1 MINDALEA
9 LKADP
14 AVEAFNYTGDKV
26 TSLIVD
32 TENLYDGEQHIELS
46 EVMYSF
52 CMPDEIRTLGKQQAG
67 DYSYITGT
75 YAMIDLCDLT
85 ILERDTLELKMQ
97 TRDFLISETAA
108 LCSDLDFLRNSMGS
122 NPAFVPFYIEQLTIT
137 DVSREEHL
145 LSRTEDG
152 REREGGH
159 LTGRGHTVA
168 VDHITLR
175 CATMLLHR
183 KPIGGIA
190 DAVDQP
196 VLTVVRE
203 VGLIVTTVMRQISGL
218 GIGISVRSICPR
230 QRMRIDRIIR
240 TRLVIVEVQLLQY
253 LVVLLYLLIRDNGLA
268 FGLF

>member
-97 TRDFLISETAA
+97 TRDFLIYETAA
-108 LCSDLDFLRNSMGS
+108 LGSDLDFLRNSMGS

-137 DVSREEHL
+137 DVSREETIAL
-145 LSRTEDG
+145 LL
-152 REREGGH
+152 RELRYYKDTSLQKQIPFKTLSLEGPLIEAQGSYTWNIDLEH
-159 LTGRGHTVA
+159 DYLDVPEFFA
-168 VDHITLR
+168 IN
-175 CATMLLHR
+175 TMTNQ
-183 KPIGGIA
+183 K
-190 DAVDQP
+190 
-196 VLTVVRE
+196 
-203 VGLIVTTVMRQISGL
+203 
-218 GIGISVRSICPR
+218 
-230 QRMRIDRIIR
+230 
-240 TRLVIVEVQLLQY
+240 
-253 LVVLLYLLIRDNGLA
+253 
-268 FGLF
+268 

>member
-137 DVSREEHL
+137 DVSREETIAL
-145 LSRTEDG
+145 LL
-152 REREGGH
+152 RELRYYKDTSLQKQIPFKTLSLEGPLIETQGSYTWNIDLEH
-159 LTGRGHTVA
+159 DYLDVPEFFA
-168 VDHITLR
+168 IN
-175 CATMLLHR
+175 TMTNQ
-183 KPIGGIA
+183 K
-190 DAVDQP
+190 
-196 VLTVVRE
+196 
-203 VGLIVTTVMRQISGL
+203 
-218 GIGISVRSICPR
+218 
-230 QRMRIDRIIR
+230 
-240 TRLVIVEVQLLQY
+240 
-253 LVVLLYLLIRDNGLA
+253 
-268 FGLF
+268 

>member
-52 CMPDEIRTLGKQQAG
+52 CMPDEIRTLGKQQVG

-137 DVSREEHL
+137 DVSREETIAL
-145 LSRTEDG
+145 LL
-152 REREGGH
+152 RELRYYKDTSLQKQIPFKTLSLEGPLIEAQGSYTWNIDLEH
-159 LTGRGHTVA
+159 DYLDVPEFFA
-168 VDHITLR
+168 IN
-175 CATMLLHR
+175 TMTNQ
-183 KPIGGIA
+183 K
-190 DAVDQP
+190 
-196 VLTVVRE
+196 
-203 VGLIVTTVMRQISGL
+203 
-218 GIGISVRSICPR
+218 
-230 QRMRIDRIIR
+230 
-240 TRLVIVEVQLLQY
+240 
-253 LVVLLYLLIRDNGLA
+253 
-268 FGLF
+268 